1 MKRKHIRRDKKSN
14 FVAGHPRNNLIAK
27 ISLRLR
33 YSVDPRIE
41 VLGIKKELDTLDIF
55 SIFPEIFK
63 TPKILNTVHGPAFP
77 ADFTEIF
84 SVRPYIEP
92 QSLPSEIIW
101 SICRCLKYSNEISQH
116 IELEKQL
123 ECSILTDD
131 KALAEKILQSAKT
144 TLGVSTW
151 LIQSEL
157 AVAQHWDGFD
167 GVANLESKYETL
179 LKNNTLIQLIFWF
192 VKKRIESTL
201 TKDYLEGELQR
212 LVAGNGNDILQ
223 TYLSCKIFNQYEA
236 PVDSMAT
243 LLFYESQSGIV
254 DLYEALIAIIQT
266 LGTQSAFDNPAF
278 SKLAGPITTLF
289 EKTSDSRLHGVMR
302 LLGRSELVPE
312 DTPGREMAI
321 EAYSAGD
328 YVKCVEFADRSLDLA
343 PDDMHLLT
351 TKIKA
356 MSKLSLTADA
366 STNVVND
373 ITKNLL
379 EILAQTRKSY
389 TAANYLFELA
399 GKFYG
404 MSWVNYIKNFVMYKL
419 EAEQKVGHSIWMKEL
434 LLRDSYSSPYTQI
447 LETQRDSGSVI
458 RYAKMI
464 KTYPATSLLFR
475 ALMLGD
481 PNEPALVNTFHYK
494 KNLARYFLSE
504 NMFADAL
511 VEYKWLVE
519 HASAAEKLRYAGGLA
534 LAYIGVS
541 NLFLALET
549 LVSAFFDN
557 SNAPSVLPIKEIIE
571 GLGTPDRWPN
581 SILTPLIFEIYLQF
595 YSANRIADLRYAFEK
610 FHEENGID
618 TPEDFVSFQAD
629 YPTSL
634 TVAYLERVW
643 RPEVMRQT
651 LLYSGIK
658 EIEEARVKVC
668 QKLVEINP
676 QKSKSYLDEIK
687 ERVKQLEIAKGMT
700 LVEKSKV
707 YVDIDA
713 IKKALRSKLGDTYA
727 KYKALSPAIPTG
739 REDFIEKLTSAFRDN
754 QKSSDASLASFLSG
768 FYLLDGA
775 KVTEADSQFDSLF
788 SEVTNEFLKGAHG
801 LNSYLSTRV
810 RHGTLSSTLRKAV
823 EDEHLVTAKEQGGD
837 AYIPNVF
844 WMATSL
850 SGDTK
855 DINEAI
861 NAALSDFATIFDTI
875 LDFIKDELLQIRI
888 ARQINETG
896 DVGRAL
902 FVYRSSNL
910 ERKLAQV
917 EDRELKDIDQ
927 FVDKCVD
934 TLWEKTDENLAV
946 VQSVL
951 RGEIKDKFQGAFD
964 KLISTLA
971 DLPTIAV
978 VNDLSNAVRRARTN
992 TLTRLDLVASWFKR
1006 SEVYDRQD
1014 FSVDFP
1020 IHIAINMIKNTMSI
1034 ASDWEGIAISVS
1046 PNSDPMPGRTLDGL
1060 VYVYYGLIENAI
1072 NHSKLPVGELLAK
1085 TELSYINGSY
1095 SAKFYNKVNTSKICD
1110 ADNAR
1115 VAQIR
1120 ESILLKESAK
1130 KAQEEVFSGLH
1141 KIWLTVSGPF
1151 HREPKLEFDWIDDSF
1166 VVALDFRL
1174 DWS

>member
-1 MKRKHIRRDKKSN
+1 MKRKHVQRNKSSN
-14 FVAGHPRNNLIAK
+14 FVAGLPRNDFIAK
-27 ISLRLR
+27 ISMRLR

-41 VLGIKKELDTLDIF
+41 VFAIKRDLDPLDIF
-55 SIFPEIFK
+55 SIFPQIFK
-63 TPKILNTVHGPAFP
+63 TPKILNAVHGPAFP
-77 ADFTEIF
+77 EDFTQLF
-84 SVRPYIEP
+84 SVRPYVEP
-92 QSLPSEIIW
+92 QSLPSEIVW
-101 SICRCLKYSNEISQH
+101 SICRCLQYSSEIRQH
-116 IELEKQL
+116 VELERAL

-131 KALAEKILQSAKT
+131 KKLAEQILQSAKSN
-144 TLGVSTW
+144 LGVSTW
-151 LIQSEL
+151 LFQSEL

-167 GVANLESKYETL
+167 GVANVESMYETL
-179 LKNNTLIQLIFWF
+179 LQNNPLIQLIFWF
-192 VKKRIESTL
+192 VKKRIESTS
-201 TKDYLEGELQR
+201 TKEYLEGELQR
-212 LVAGNGNDILQ
+212 VVAGYSNEILQ
-223 TYLSCKIFNQYEA
+223 IYLSCKIFNQYEA
-236 PVDSMAT
+236 PLDSMAS
-243 LLFYESQSGIV
+243 LLFYESQNGIV
-254 DLYEALIAIIQT
+254 DLYEALIAILQT
-266 LGTQSAFDNPAF
+266 LVTHSAFVNPAL
-278 SKLAGPITTLF
+278 SKLVGPITTLF
-289 EKTSDSRLHGVMR
+289 EKVGDSRLHGVLR
-302 LLGRSELVPE
+302 VLGRSDLVPE
-312 DTPGREMAI
+312 DIPGREMAI

-328 YVKCVEFADRSLDLA
+328 YVKCIECADVLLKLV
-343 PDDMHLLT
+343 PDDMHVLT

-356 MSKLSLTADA
+356 MSKLSLSASA
-366 STNVVND
+366 STEVIDD
-373 ITKNLL
+373 ISNNLL
-379 EILAQTRKSY
+379 EILVQTGKTY
-389 TAANYLFELA
+389 TAANYLFALA

-404 MSWVNYIKNFVMYKL
+404 MSWVNYIKTFVMYKL
-419 EAEQKVGHSIWMKEL
+419 QPEREEGYSIWMREL
-434 LLRDSYSSPYTQI
+434 LLRDPYSSPFTQTI
-447 LETQRDSGSVI
+447 ETQRDADALK
-458 RYAKMI
+458 RYAKMLVS
-464 KTYPATSLLFR
+464 YPATSLLFR

-481 PNEPALVNTFHYK
+481 PNNPALVNEFHYK
-494 KNLARYFLSE
+494 KNLARHYLSE
-504 NMFADAL
+504 SMFAEAL

-519 HASAAEKLRYAGGLA
+519 NAPVTVKLRYAGGLT
-534 LAYIGVS
+534 LAYIGAN

-549 LVSAFFDN
+549 LVSAFFEN
-557 SNAPSVLPIKEIIE
+557 SNAPSVLPIKELIE
-571 GLGTPDRWPN
+571 ALGEPDSWPN

-595 YSANRIADLRYAFEK
+595 YNADRIADLRYAFEK
-610 FHEENGID
+610 FHEDNGIE
-618 TPEDFVSFQAD
+618 TAEDFVAFQAGH
-629 YPTSL
+629 PLPL
-634 TVAYLERVW
+634 TIAYLERVW

-676 QKSKSYLDEIK
+676 LKAKSYLDEIK
-687 ERVKQLEIAKGMT
+687 ERIKQLEIAKGMT

-713 IKKALRSKLGDTYA
+713 IKKALRLKLGDTYA
-727 KYKALSPAIPTG
+727 KYKALSPTMPTG

-754 QKSSDASLASFLSG
+754 QKTSDVSLSSLLSG
-768 FYLLDGA
+768 LYLFDGA

-823 EDEHLVTAKEQGGD
+823 EDERLVTAKEQGSN
-837 AYIPNVF
+837 AYMPNIF
-844 WMATSL
+844 WMAVSL
-850 SGDTK
+850 SGETK
-855 DINEAI
+855 HVNDGI
-861 NAALSDFATIFDTI
+861 NAALSDFATTFDTI

-888 ARQINETG
+888 ARQINEAG

-917 EDRELKDIDQ
+917 EDRALKDIDQ
-927 FVDKCVD
+927 FVDRCVD
-934 TLWEKTDENLAV
+934 TLWEKTDGNLAV

-951 RGEIKDKFQGAFD
+951 RGEIRDKFQGAFD
-964 KLISTLA
+964 QLTSTLA
-971 DLPTIAV
+971 NFPAVPV

-1034 ASDWEGIAISVS
+1034 ASDWGGIAISVA
-1046 PNSDPMPGRTLDGL
+1046 PHSDPMPGRTLDGL
-1060 VYVYYGLIENAI
+1060 VYVFYGLIENAI

-1085 TELSYINGSY
+1085 TEISYVNGSY
-1095 SAKFYNKVNTSKICD
+1095 SAKFYNKVNLSKICD
-1110 ADNAR
+1110 EDNAR

-1120 ESILLKESAK
+1120 ESILLKESPK
-1130 KAQEEVFSGLH
+1130 KAQEEIFSGLH

-1151 HREPKLEFDWIDDSF
+1151 HREPKLEFDWCDDSF